1 MSAQLRLPPLV
12 ARNHEWRVSQ
22 HDPEIL
28 ERRAVGAEV
37 PNGTGELTR
46 AGANDLY
53 IWATVRFKEPST
65 TLTALREK
73 LREVL
78 ILLRSQHPEIGCT
91 YRWDGDNNPFILYR
105 SLKDLHE
112 AASWADH
119 ILHVRIGTET
129 GLHIRDQIQAEKQ
142 GNEAPKP
149 LDIYLVAS
157 ISNIDATLGNT
168 KVELVFR
175 TNHLS
180 SDGISIRLV
189 VGDILRMLGSS
200 TLSDDIRNISW
211 GDEHKNLGPPLLSVL
226 CDNQATSGQEFE
238 TSSASYM
245 ESVRRIMVC
254 IVSANAC

>member
-1 MSAQLRLPPLV
+1 M
-12 ARNHEWRVSQ
+12 
-22 HDPEIL
+22 
-28 ERRAVGAEV
+28 
-37 PNGTGELTR
+37 
-46 AGANDLY
+46 
-53 IWATVRFKEPST
+53 
-65 TLTALREK
+65 
-73 LREVL
+73 
-78 ILLRSQHPEIGCT
+78 
-91 YRWDGDNNPFILYR
+91 
-105 SLKDLHE
+105 
-112 AASWADH
+112 
-119 ILHVRIGTET
+119 RIGTET

-226 CDNQATSGQEFE
+226 SDNQATSGQEFE

-245 ESVRRIMVC
+245 ESVRRIMVR
-254 IVSANAC
+254 IVFANA